1 MGYHKRLLDID
12 LIKLAAASS
21 SHELFEKYMTAAD
34 AYSFMD
40 TESSIL
46 WDKYSNGNAKNRL
59 KIYNTIKLM

>member
-40 TESSIL
+40 TESSVI
-46 WDKYSNGNAKNRL
+46 WDKYSNGNAKSRL
-59 KIYNTIKLM
+59 KLYNTLKLL

>member
-40 TESSIL
+40 TESSII
-46 WDKYSNGNAKNRL
+46 WDKYSNGTAKRRL
-59 KIYNTIKLM
+59 KLYNTLKLM

>member
-21 SHELFEKYMTAAD
+21 SHDLFEKYMTAAD

-40 TESSIL
+40 TESSII
-46 WDKYSNGNAKNRL
+46 WDKYSNGNAKSRL
-59 KIYNTIKLM
+59 KLYNTLKLL

>member
-40 TESSIL
+40 TESSVI
-46 WDKYSNGNAKNRL
+46 WDKYSNGTAKSRL
-59 KIYNTIKLM
+59 KLYNTIKLM

>member
-21 SHELFEKYMTAAD
+21 SHELFEKYMTGAD

-40 TESSIL
+40 TEASVI
-46 WDKYSNGNAKNRL
+46 WDKYSNGNAKSRL
-59 KIYNTIKLM
+59 KLYNTIKLM

>member
-40 TESSIL
+40 TESSVI
-46 WDKYSNGNAKNRL
+46 WDKYSNGNAKSRL
-59 KIYNTIKLM
+59 KLYNTIKLM